1 MNLLS
6 PRPLSPVTG
15 PGPEGDPCCRP
26 APPLIP
32 ERLGSRRRRIW
43 ELGQH
48 AHCPVIGVCLPLPLV
63 RHLADK
69 VLGGQALATDYELH
83 CGVNSDCRQR
93 TPMAEAVQKE
103 LDRRYLLTV
112 RHSQKIK
119 TTEALAGWWQQQR
132 QGDSVP
138 GALWATLTHSR
149 CDALLEERV
158 LQDIHLL
165 QHQAG
170 AANRADLAR
179 LDSLLD
185 ENRVLANELARV
197 QERCTRQAREQA
209 QKLERA
215 QSELVLARAALVG
228 RDTLVACLREDL
240 AALEASIPDLR
251 GRQALSEQLARQ
263 LERIQDL
270 ERALLRTQQTLD
282 MERLRQAQ
290 AEPPDDQ
297 PARVEPQDAPG
308 PQEPATGEALGERAV
323 LCVGGRPASVPAYRR
338 LIEEVGARFMHHDG
352 GEQDHIARLD
362 STLAAADLVIC
373 QTGCISHDAYWRVK
387 DHCKRT
393 GKRCVFV
400 DKPSAASLRRALVI
414 LKPVKG

>member
-1 MNLLS
+1 MNLLQ
-6 PRPLSPVTG
+6 PRPIGVALPDD
-15 PGPEGDPCCRP
+15 DPCCRP
-26 APPLIP
+26 TALLIP

-48 AHCPVIGVCLPLPLV
+48 AHCPVIGVCLPLPVV
-63 RHLADK
+63 RRLAAK
-69 VLGGQALATDYELH
+69 VLGGQALASDYALH

-93 TPMAEAVQKE
+93 KPMAEAVQKE

-119 TTEALAGWWQQQR
+119 TTEVLAGWWQQQT

-138 GALWATLTHSR
+138 GALWATLTHPR

-179 LDSLLD
+179 LDALLD

-209 QKLERA
+209 QKLERT

-240 AALEASIPDLR
+240 ATLEASIPDLR

-263 LERIQDL
+263 LGRIQDL

-282 MERLRQAQ
+282 MERLRQTQ
-290 AEPPDDQ
+290 TEPPDD
-297 PARVEPQDAPG
+297 PPPRVDPQDDRS
-308 PQEPATGEALGERAV
+308 PQVPASAEALGERAV

-338 LIEEVGARFMHHDG
+338 LIEEVGARFLHHDG

>member
-1 MNLLS
+1 MNLLQ
-6 PRPLSPVTG
+6 PRPIGAALPDD
-15 PGPEGDPCCRP
+15 DPCCRP
-26 APPLIP
+26 ATPPIP

-63 RHLADK
+63 RRLADK
-69 VLGGQALATDYELH
+69 VLGGQALASDYELH

-103 LDRRYLLTV
+103 LDRRYLLSV
-112 RHSQKIK
+112 RHSQKLK

-138 GALWATLTHSR
+138 GALWATLTHPR
-149 CDALLEERV
+149 CDTLLEEQV

-185 ENRVLANELARV
+185 ENRVLANELARM

-251 GRQALSEQLARQ
+251 GRQALNEQLARQ
-263 LERIQDL
+263 LGRIQDL
-270 ERALLRTQQTLD
+270 ERALLRTQQTLE
-282 MERLRQAQ
+282 MERLRQTQ
-290 AEPPDDQ
+290 SEPPDGQ
-297 PARVEPQDAPG
+297 PPRVEPQDEPG
-308 PQEPATGEALGERAV
+308 PQAPAAGEALGERAV
-323 LCVGGRPASVPAYRR
+323 LCVGGRTASVPAYRR
-338 LIEEVGARFMHHDG
+338 LIEEVGARFLHHDG

-414 LKPVKG
+414 LKPVKS

>member
-1 MNLLS
+1 MNLLQ
-6 PRPLSPVTG
+6 PRPIGAALPDD
-15 PGPEGDPCCRP
+15 DPCCHP
-26 APPLIP
+26 AALLIS
-32 ERLGSRRRRIW
+32 ERRGSRRRRIW

-48 AHCPVIGVCLPLPLV
+48 AHCPVIGVCLPLPVV
-63 RHLADK
+63 RRLADK
-69 VLGGQALATDYELH
+69 VLGGQALATDYALH

-93 TPMAEAVQKE
+93 SPMAEAVQKE

-112 RHSQKIK
+112 RQSQKIK

-138 GALWATLTHSR
+138 GALWATLTHPR

-179 LDSLLD
+179 LDALLD
-185 ENRVLANELARV
+185 ENRVLANELARA

-209 QKLERA
+209 QKLERT
-215 QSELVLARAALVG
+215 QSELMLARAALVG

-251 GRQALSEQLARQ
+251 SRQALSEQLARQ
-263 LERIQDL
+263 LERIQHL
-270 ERALLRTQQTLD
+270 ERALLRSQQTLE
-282 MERLRQAQ
+282 MERLRQAP

-297 PARVEPQDAPG
+297 PPRVEAQDHPG
-308 PQEPATGEALGERAV
+308 PEAPAAGEALGERAV

-338 LIEEVGARFMHHDG
+338 LIEEVGARFLHHDG

-414 LKPVKG
+414 LKPVKD

>member
-6 PRPLSPVTG
+6 PHPLSPVTG

-26 APPLIP
+26 ATPLIP

-48 AHCPVIGVCLPLPLV
+48 AHCPVIGVCLPLPVV
-63 RHLADK
+63 RRLADK
-69 VLGGQALATDYELH
+69 VLGGQALATDYALH

-93 TPMAEAVQKE
+93 NPMAEAVQKE

-112 RHSQKIK
+112 RQSLKLK

-308 PQEPATGEALGERAV
+308 PQEPATGEALGEQIGRAHV
-323 LCVGGRPASVPAYRR
+323 
-338 LIEEVGARFMHHDG
+338 
-352 GEQDHIARLD
+352 
-362 STLAAADLVIC
+362 
-373 QTGCISHDAYWRVK
+373 
-387 DHCKRT
+387 
-393 GKRCVFV
+393 
-400 DKPSAASLRRALVI
+400 
-414 LKPVKG
+414 